1 MTVIVTA
8 VFYPKAGKKAELAE
22 AMQRGIAAVH
32 TEQGCE
38 LYSIHEAPDGTIL
51 MIEKWAT
58 QADLDAHLA
67 GEPVRAYRDARAPF
81 EERTPQLEIL
91 TPLEGAD
98 PERGMI

>member
-1 MTVIVTA
+1 MSIVA
-8 VFYPKAGKKAELAE
+8 IARLYPKPGHTTDVLA
-22 AMQRGIAAVH
+22 ALAYASPSILA
-32 TEQGCE
+32 EQGCE
-38 LYSIHEAPDGTIL
+38 LYAGHEAPDGTIL